1 MSYIITI
8 TGPSGCGKSTFIKYL
23 IHLQNADFL
32 PRVITK
38 YTTRDKR
45 DEGDDYKKIGDYKY
59 IEAKC
64 VKPLPKSCNFIYEQY
79 SVRYGIRLESLFN
92 KLNKGFSPIIIL
104 NDVRAVEDLRNMLGK
119 NVVSIFIFKESPSL
133 EMHIQLG
140 KKRGVKDKA
149 EAEVR
154 YRKAQNIYRIYIENI
169 QLFDHVILNC
179 GTESDLSFLAKKIVT
194 NLFIEK
200 NWPLKEI

>member
-23 IHLQNADFL
+23 INQQNADFL
-32 PRVITK
+32 PCVITK
-38 YTTRDKR
+38 YTTRKKR
-45 DEGDDYKKIGDYKY
+45 DEDDYKKVGNYKY

-64 VKPLPKSCNFIYEQY
+64 VKSLPKSCDFIYEQY
-79 SVRYGIRLESLFN
+79 SVRYGIRLGTLFD
-92 KLNKGFSPIIIL
+92 KLNKGFSPIVIL

-119 NVVSIFIFKESPSL
+119 NVISIFIFKESPSL
-133 EMHIQLG
+133 EKHILLG
-140 KKRGVKDKA
+140 KQRGVDNKNIA
-149 EAEVR
+149 EIR

-169 QLFDHVILNC
+169 QLFDRVILNC
-179 GTESDLSFLAKKIVT
+179 GKEKDLLFLAKNIIN